1 MRRMRVYDLA
11 NQKDKSAAKA
21 FLDLFD
27 DVDPDVQEAAI
38 ARIGDL
44 DDPIAI
50 PHLAQIMRTSGAA
63 HQEAAMIS
71 LQELSYSHRDNNLLI
86 ETTLDALSSGNSEI
100 RHRAAQI
107 LGHINTYDVGTG
119 VYTPDPRVV
128 EPLARALK
136 DPDHRVVGAAATSL
150 GSQNLTQESASIFDS
165 LMKCQAAWK
174 SIRAA
179 GYKDNPS
186 DENSAKERIEE
197 YFALKQAGACC
208 LDALVRM
215 DAKQFGPR
223 LASMSPE
230 VLVII
235 DGPTRWQ
242 RSLTRALDVLVT
254 DKEPELVKQIEY
266 MKAAIAQEGLRNTT
280 K

>member
-1 MRRMRVYDLA
+1 M
-11 NQKDKSAAKA
+11 
-21 FLDLFD
+21 
-27 DVDPDVQEAAI
+27 
-38 ARIGDL
+38 
-44 DDPIAI
+44 
-50 PHLAQIMRTSGAA
+50 
-63 HQEAAMIS
+63 
-71 LQELSYSHRDNNLLI
+71 
-86 ETTLDALSSGNSEI
+86 
-100 RHRAAQI
+100 
-107 LGHINTYDVGTG
+107 
-119 VYTPDPRVV
+119 
-128 EPLARALK
+128 ARALK
-136 DPDHRVVGAAATSL
+136 DPDHSVVGAAATSL

-165 LMKCQAAWK
+165 LMKSQAAWK

-179 GYKDNPS
+179 GYKDSPS

-230 VLVII
+230 VLGMII

-242 RSLTRALDVLVT
+242 TSLTRALDVLVT

-266 MKAAIAQEGLRNTT
+266 MKAAIAEHQAIM